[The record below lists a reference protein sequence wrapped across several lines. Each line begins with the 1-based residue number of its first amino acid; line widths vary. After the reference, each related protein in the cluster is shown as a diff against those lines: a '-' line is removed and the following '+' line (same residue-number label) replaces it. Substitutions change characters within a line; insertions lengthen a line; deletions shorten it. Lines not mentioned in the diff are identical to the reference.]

1 MQEQGETRQEIRI
14 RQLTNLPKL
23 IVYSYLDPLT
33 ILETISRL
41 SHGERALI
49 KNDAN
54 NGSAIYYEG
63 KSRVFDLNDI
73 VSTSCMA
80 HENYF
85 ENLFW
90 KRVKIAF
97 VLYERLEFKVSLD
110 SVKSC
115 PRHTSSGNLAYLLSK
130 LPHRFNKRISLNI
143 FPSSQKKFDLNKFF
157 TVLAQRTPNMVLDKL
172 EYNHKNTFAKKLHD

>member
-1 MQEQGETRQEIRI
+1 MNRRMEIRL
-14 RQLTNLPKL
+14 RRLTNFPKL

-73 VSTSCMA
+73 VNTSCMA
-80 HENYF
+80 HDNYF
-85 ENLFW
+85 ENFFW
-90 KRVKIAF
+90 KRVKIGF
-97 VLYERLEFKVSLD
+97 ILYEHLELKVSLD
-110 SVKSC
+110 CVKSC
-115 PRHTSSGNLAYLLSK
+115 SRHTSSGNLAYLLSK
-130 LPHRFNKRISLNI
+130 LPQRFNKRIALSI
-143 FPSSQKKFDLNKFF
+143 YP
-157 TVLAQRTPNMVLDKL
+157 
-172 EYNHKNTFAKKLHD
+172 